1 MLRNGK
7 AKRTALLTMTAL
19 SVLSLGACAGHEAR
33 SSASVAKPKQVP
45 PPQVSRRDKECL
57 ALNLYWEARGE
68 GRKGM
73 LAVGWVVLNRVDSHH
88 FPDTVCAVVYQGGE
102 QPPCQFSW
110 WCDGRSDRPRDY
122 SSWRASLAVA
132 EELLRDPPPDITR
145 QSLFYHAT
153 SIDYPW
159 KRERVQTARI
169 GGHVFYR

>member
-1 MLRNGK
+1 MLRNGNVNQ
-7 AKRTALLTMTAL
+7 ATLVAIAAL
-19 SVLSLGACAGHEAR
+19 SVLSLAACTGHGAKSGAA
-33 SSASVAKPKQVP
+33 AAKPRHAP

-68 GRKGM
+68 GRRGM
-73 LAVGWVVLNRVDSHH
+73 LAVGWVVLNRVDSRQ

-122 SSWRASLAVA
+122 ASWRASLAVA
-132 EELLRDPPPDITR
+132 EELLSDPPPDITR

-153 SIDYPW
+153 SIGYPW
-159 KRERVQTARI
+159 KRPRVQTTRI